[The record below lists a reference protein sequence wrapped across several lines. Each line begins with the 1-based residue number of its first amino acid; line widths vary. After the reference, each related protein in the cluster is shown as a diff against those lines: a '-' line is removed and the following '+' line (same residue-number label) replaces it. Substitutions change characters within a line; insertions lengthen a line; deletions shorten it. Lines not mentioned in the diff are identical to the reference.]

1 MALKVKKIPMG
12 IKTNVDNH
20 IPIKGLAEL
29 DFTNFSP
36 NVLNKWK
43 TTKKMMANT
52 KGVPNPPFRIM
63 DPKGAPIKNN
73 TRQATESVNF
83 RCHSISC
90 NRNEVIFEV

>member
-12 IKTNVDNH
+12 IKINVDNH

-43 TTKKMMANT
+43 T
-52 KGVPNPPFRIM
+52 
-63 DPKGAPIKNN
+63 
-73 TRQATESVNF
+73 
-83 RCHSISC
+83 
-90 NRNEVIFEV
+90 